1 MNLAISVDSDKTL
14 SRIVQTQANAK
25 NVVLIVY
32 LTLRLKSRSWDIL
45 ILSLIYLPYV
55 LIDGYD
61 NNKLTPWFMTA
72 FNASI

>member
-32 LTLRLKSRSWDIL
+32 LTLRLKSRS
-45 ILSLIYLPYV
+45 
-55 LIDGYD
+55 
-61 NNKLTPWFMTA
+61 
-72 FNASI
+72 